1 MGNTFRTEAPGH
13 KEVKWGQGGVKMI
26 TRGHFW
32 QFRDGHLSGIQVYD
46 FVRKS
51 FFYNR
56 LKYYRAMPLEKVV
69 WLCIFIYSD
78 SDLRES
84 RFHFLH
90 DCLHFLILIL
100 YHH

>member
-1 MGNTFRTEAPGH
+1 MVKRFRIEGAGQ
-13 KEVKWGQGGVKMI
+13 KEVKWGQNDDAWSFLTSFYGI
-26 TRGHFW
+26 
-32 QFRDGHLSGIQVYD
+32 LSGPRVYD
-46 FVRKS
+46 FVGKWFS
-51 FFYNR
+51 R
-56 LKYYRAMPLEKVV
+56 LKQNPILQGIVIEKVV